1 VRHSVPFVRSRAL
14 LRVLPYVRPYRRRM
28 AFIAGSA
35 VVGLVAGAIVP
46 LVTKNVIDGPLADGD
61 RSAIWPLAGLVV
73 VLGAFETGLASLRRR
88 QLGFV
93 AMGIETDL
101 RNDLYAHLQ
110 RMDVGF
116 HDQWQ
121 SGQLLSRATSD
132 ISAIRRFTGFGIVF
146 LLINV
151 VTFSVVVAM
160 MARLH
165 LPLAVLVGLTAVPLT
180 LLLKRFEA
188 QYQDVSRRIQ
198 EQQGD
203 VATQVEEAATGI
215 RTIRAFGRSRLMAGH
230 FQILSQA
237 LHDSSMERVRLL
249 GKFEWVLGVV
259 PNVTLGLILLIGALA
274 VGTGSLTLG
283 GLVAFISYL
292 LMLIW
297 PIEAMGWILAMA
309 EEAETASARIFEIF
323 DTEPVIADRPSAR
336 VIDRVDGRLRF
347 ESVSFAYPGK
357 GPEVLRGID
366 LDIERGETVALV
378 GMTGSGKTTLASLV
392 PRLYD
397 VTSGRITVD
406 GVDVRDMTL
415 SSLRHAVG
423 FAFEEPTLF
432 SASVRENLL
441 LGFAQAT
448 ERDIADALAI
458 AQAEFVHDLPWGLE
472 TRIGEQGMSLSGGQ
486 RQRLA
491 LARAIIAKPPV
502 LVLDDPLSALD
513 MHTEALVEEALSR
526 VLAGVT
532 ALIVVHRPSTVAL
545 ADRAALLHDGRIV
558 AVGTHHELMESDD
571 RYRSILS
578 QEAEGVS
585 A

>member
-1 VRHSVPFVRSRAL
+1 MAL
-14 LRVLPYVRPYRRRM
+14 
-28 AFIAGSA
+28 IASSA
-35 VVGLVAGAIVP
+35 IIGLVAGATVP
-46 LVTKNVIDGPLADGD
+46 MITKSVIDGPLADGD
-61 RSAIWPLAGLVV
+61 RGAIWPLAGLVV
-73 VLGAFETGLASLRRR
+73 VLGALETSLAWLRRR
-88 QLGFV
+88 QLGYV

-110 RMDVGF
+110 RMHVGF

-151 VTFSVVVAM
+151 VTFSVVVVM

-165 LPLAVLVGLTAVPLT
+165 WPLAVLVGLTAVPLT
-180 LLLKRFEA
+180 LLLKRFERD
-188 QYQDVSRRIQ
+188 YQQVSRRIQ
-198 EQQGD
+198 DQQGD
-203 VATQVEEAATGI
+203 LATQVEEAATGI

-230 FQILSQA
+230 FQILAQT

-259 PNVTLGLILLIGALA
+259 PNLTLGLILLIGALA
-274 VGTGSLTLG
+274 VGSGSLTLG

-323 DTEPVIADRPSAR
+323 DSEPDIADRPGAAALASAR
-336 VIDRVDGRLRF
+336 GRLTFEGVRF
-347 ESVSFAYPGK
+347 TYP
-357 GPEVLRGID
+357 EQRDEILRGID
-366 LDIERGETVALV
+366 LHVEPGETVALV

-397 VTSGRITVD
+397 VTDGRITLD
-406 GVDVRDMTL
+406 GIDVRDLQL
-415 SSLRHAVG
+415 SSLRHVVG

-441 LGFAQAT
+441 LGFPDAS

-458 AQAEFVHDLPWGLE
+458 AQAEFVHDLPWGLD

-513 MHTEALVEEALSR
+513 VHTEALVEEALSR

-532 ALIVVHRPSTVAL
+532 ALVVVHRPSTVAL

-558 AVGTHHELMESDD
+558 AVGTHSELMDREE
-571 RYRSILS
+571 RYRAILS
-578 QEAEGVS
+578 QEIDAPEELAS
-585 A
+585 